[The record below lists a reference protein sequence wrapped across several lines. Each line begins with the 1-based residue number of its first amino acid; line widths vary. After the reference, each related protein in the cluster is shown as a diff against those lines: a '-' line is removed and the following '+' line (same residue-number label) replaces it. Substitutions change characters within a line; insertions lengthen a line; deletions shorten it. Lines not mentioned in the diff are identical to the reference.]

1 MTDPVGNR
9 DTGSVA
15 DPHTTLHR
23 RERQVSE
30 PEQGRPE
37 QSRPEQERPGQDRT
51 KDRPEQ
57 DKVVEYL
64 RRVTADL
71 KRSRQRV
78 RELEDREHE
87 PIAIVGMACRYPGG
101 VRSPED
107 LWRLVDGGRDAMAE
121 FPRDRGWPADLY
133 HPDPDHPGTSYARAG
148 GFLYEAPEFDAGFF
162 DISPR
167 EALAMD
173 PQQRQL
179 LETAWTVAEG
189 AGIDP
194 LALRGTDTGVFVG
207 AMYQNY
213 ALRQSTV
220 PEEVAGYLI
229 SGSADSVVSGRIS
242 YALGLV
248 GPAVTVDTACSSSL
262 VAIHLAAQALRA
274 GECSLAMAGG
284 VTVMSTPTLFL
295 EFSRQRGLAAD
306 GRCKSFA
313 AAADGTG
320 WSEGVGLVLLERL
333 SEARRHGHR
342 VLAVLRGSAVNQ
354 DGASNGLTAPNG
366 PSQRR
371 VIQRALANARLTTQ
385 DVDLLEAHG
394 TGTRLG
400 DPIEAEALLD
410 TYGRDR
416 ADGPPLYLGSVK
428 SNIGH
433 TQAAAGVAG
442 VIKAVMAMRHGVLP
456 RTLHVDAPSPHV
468 DWASGAVSLLSEPV
482 VWPETGRPRR
492 AAVSAFGISGTNAHL
507 VLEQAPV
514 VEEPAD
520 PAPAGR
526 SVAGGTLPWVVSG
539 RGPEALRTQAGR
551 LAEFLT
557 AGTGTGTGAGAG
569 TGNGP
574 DPADVAWSL
583 ATTRPALEDRAVV
596 LGDSSSELLA
606 GLRAVASGAAHPAV
620 VRAGD
625 GTGTGRGV
633 AFLFTGQGAQ
643 RAGMGAGAAEAFPVF
658 AAALDEVCAEFDP
671 LLGVPLREAMATG
684 TAADGRSLDR
694 TDLAQ
699 PALFALQVALVR
711 LAGSWGVR
719 PAAVAGHS
727 IGELTAAHVAGVWS
741 LPDACAVVAARGRLM
756 QALPAGGAMLAVQA
770 GPEQVLG
777 WVAAQE
783 ARTPGQVAVAA
794 VNGPDSVV
802 VSGRADA
809 VEEVGRA
816 ARAAGCRVKALTVSH
831 AFHSPLMRPML
842 GAFAEV
848 LAGVSTRSPGLPGV
862 AAVTG
867 GWSDAASWGSAAY
880 WVDQVCAPVRF
891 ADVTAVLLADGF
903 DTCLEA
909 GPDGVLSAMV
919 TESVAAGRAGGA
931 AQADRDAR
939 DDRPRAPLAVP
950 LLRRGRSERGAAL
963 AAAAALFT
971 AGVPVDWAGVV
982 AAGVD
987 GSPRRVDLPTYAF
1000 RSDRYWLSQEDAV
1013 EAGADR
1019 TGQADPEFWRLVE
1032 RGDLEGLTAA
1042 LELPGDVPLSR
1053 ALPALSS
1060 RHRSQRAGEQAADW
1074 LYRTRWQRLPEAR
1087 PAATPTAT
1095 PGGNW
1100 LVVVPEG
1107 EDERQWADQVV
1118 GTLRGHVEPL
1128 VVPVAGR
1135 AELADR
1141 IRTALGA
1148 GPADALGGSPAPG
1161 RALAGVLCLAGVDER
1176 PDPDHPEIT
1185 RGLAGALAVLQSAAD
1200 LGLAVPLWTAT
1211 RDAVPATPEDGL
1223 GGYAQAPLWGLGRV
1237 ARLEQPLTWG
1247 GLVDL
1252 PAVPDEW
1259 TGARLAGLLTGAA
1272 GEDQAAIRGAA
1283 VFVPRLVRSRP
1294 GPTPPRW
1301 RPTGTVLVTGG
1312 TGALGAEVAR
1322 WLAREGAGHLVLTGR
1337 RGPDAPGAG
1346 ALAAELAALG
1356 AEVSIEACDVAD
1368 RAALAAL
1375 LAALPAPV
1383 TAVVHAAGVLDD
1395 GVLTALTPGRL
1406 AEVARAKAAAA
1417 LNLHEVTLGTEL
1429 SAFVLFSSVAGTLGS
1444 AGQGNY
1450 AAANAFLDAL
1460 AERRVREGLP
1470 ATSIAWGPWAGA
1482 GMASGDGARQ
1492 KLARLAVEPM
1502 ATGPALAALGA
1513 AVGGGAGTA
1522 VVADVRWARLAAGG
1536 TPVPPL
1542 LADLPE
1548 ARPEPGPGAA
1558 TAVPGSAAHGLATLP
1573 PAQRERAL
1581 RDLVAATTAQVLG
1594 HRDAVAVVADKPF
1607 RELGLDSLTAVELR
1621 NALGTGLGL
1630 TLAPTLAFDHP
1641 SPQALAA
1648 HLGALL
1654 REDAENHEAPAK
1666 RSDRAD
1672 RAASATGDGTEADPD
1687 TDPVAIVSMD
1697 CRFPGGV
1704 AGPEDFWEL
1713 LRTGRDAVSAFPAD
1727 RGWDLAALYDPDPD
1741 RPGTSYTRH
1750 GAFLDRPDRFDAA
1763 FFGIGAREA
1772 AAMDPQQRLLLEIAW
1787 QAVERAG
1794 LDPLALRE
1802 SRTGVFIGTNGQ
1814 DYLSFVREI
1823 PEGLDGYLGTG
1834 NAASVLSGRLA
1845 YTLGLRGPAITVDTA
1860 CSSSLV
1866 ALHLAAR
1873 SLRQGECSLAL
1884 VGGAT
1889 VMAGP
1894 GVFVDFSRQRGLAED
1909 GRCKPFAAGADGTGW
1924 GEGAGVLVLERLSD
1938 ARRHGHPVL
1947 AVLRG
1952 SAVNQDGASNGLT
1965 APNGPAQQRVIGEA
1979 LADAGLTPAE
1989 VDAVEAH
1996 GTGTRLGDPI
2006 EAQALLAAYGQD
2018 RPAERPLY
2026 LGSVK
2031 SNIGHTQAAA
2041 GLAGLI
2047 KMVLAMRHGV
2057 LPRTLHVD
2065 APSPHVDWASGAVSL
2080 VTEPVVW
2087 PETGRPRRAGVSSFG
2102 VSGTNAHAII
2112 EQAPEPAPAPEP
2124 AADLAAEPAVEPA
2137 AVAPLPAAAPAPL
2150 ALPVSARGA
2159 DALRAQAR
2167 ALRAHLGAHPDQTL
2181 ADLGWSLATGRA
2193 ALTHRAV
2200 VLAEDRA
2207 GFDAGLAAL
2216 AAGRPVPEVIT
2227 GRVAADGA
2235 VAFLFTGQGSQRPGM
2250 GGELYASS
2258 AAFREA
2264 FDAVC
2269 DGLEPRLGHS
2279 VRGVLHAAPG
2289 SAEAALLDRTGHA
2302 QAALFALEVGLFRL
2316 LESRGLVPDVVAG
2329 HSIGELAAAHVAG
2342 VFDLAD
2348 ATALVAARARLM
2360 EALPPGGAMTAV
2372 EAGPEEVAE
2381 LVAERAD
2388 RLSVAAVNGPT
2399 ATVLSGDEDAVHEVA
2414 AVLAARGRRTKRLR
2428 VSHAFHS
2435 PHMAGMLAAFRA
2447 EAERI
2452 GYHPPRIP
2460 LVSNLTGALADPAEV
2475 AGADYWVRHVRE
2487 PVRFADGIRTL
2498 ERRGVRTFVE
2508 LGPDAVLAAMTQD
2521 CLTDPG
2527 AAAAVPLLRADRP
2540 DGAALTAALAR
2551 LQVRG
2556 LPVDLTAPD
2565 GGGRRVDLPVYQFQG
2580 RSHWLSGTRSAAGP
2594 STAATAAGQDAFVG
2608 QDAFA
2613 GQDPDGKPDG
2623 KPDEAE
2629 TGSEALRR
2637 RLREA
2642 PPASR
2647 TALLTEVVLGQV
2659 AAVLG
2664 DPDEPAG
2671 PADTFTE
2678 LGLNSLGAAELRT
2691 RLHEATGVRLA
2702 PSAVAERPTG
2712 AALAALLAER
2722 IVDAPPAGAAATPVT
2737 AEPSAGPPATPLVT
2751 LFRQASLAGRAGD
2764 GLRLLA
2770 AAAHLRDAPEAT
2782 APAPRRSRFAAGP
2795 AGPPLVCFPSLVAPA
2810 HAYQYARF
2818 ATAFRGHRGLTVL
2831 APSGYAAG
2839 EALPRTLA
2847 EFVDRQTAAVRADH
2861 GDRPVV
2867 LVGYSSGG
2875 WVAHAVAEALAR
2887 GGAAPAAVV
2896 LLDSHLPGSPGL
2908 TALES
2913 TLFTALADRAELVEA
2928 TTDAGLGAMGRHFD
2942 LFRDWRPGPV
2952 ASPTLLVRAT
2962 EPLPG
2967 TPAGPAV
2974 PAASWPTRHTTL
2986 DVPADHLT
2994 IIGDSGP
3001 STGHAVESWLSGAV
3015 PEAAA

>member
-1 MTDPVGNR
+1 M
-9 DTGSVA
+9 S
-15 DPHTTLHR
+15 
-23 RERQVSE
+23 
-30 PEQGRPE
+30 
-37 QSRPEQERPGQDRT
+37 
-51 KDRPEQ
+51 EQ

-107 LWRLVDGGRDAMAE
+107 LWRLVEDGRDAMSE
-121 FPRDRGWPADLY
+121 FPTDRGWPADLY
-133 HPDPDHPGTSYARAG
+133 HPDPDHPGTTYARAG
-148 GFLYEAPEFDAGFF
+148 GFLYGAPEFDAGFF

-194 LALRGTDTGVFVG
+194 LTLRGSDTGVFVG

-242 YALGLV
+242 YAMGLV

-262 VAIHLAAQALRA
+262 VAIHLAARALRA

-284 VTVMSTPTLFL
+284 VTVMSTPTLFM
-295 EFSRQRGLAAD
+295 EFSRQRGLSAD

-333 SEARRHGHR
+333 SEARRNGHR

-371 VIQRALANARLTTQ
+371 VIRRALADARLTTQ
-385 DVDLLEAHG
+385 DVDVVEAHG

-416 ADGPPLYLGSVK
+416 PDGPPLYLGSVK

-468 DWASGAVSLLSEPV
+468 DWASGAVSLLAEPV
-482 VWPETGRPRR
+482 AWPETGRPRR

-507 VLEQAPV
+507 VLEQAPA
-514 VEEPAD
+514 VEEPTGEPTREPTGEPAD
-520 PAPAGR
+520 GA
-526 SVAGGTLPWVVSG
+526 VARGTLPWVVSG
-539 RGPEALRTQAGR
+539 RGPEALRTQAAR
-551 LAEFLT
+551 LADFLT
-557 AGTGTGTGAGAG
+557 AGSAAGSAP
-569 TGNGP
+569 GP
-574 DPADVAWSL
+574 VDVAWSL
-583 ATTRPALEDRAVV
+583 ATSRPALEDRAVV
-596 LGDSSSELLA
+596 LGDSPQELLD
-606 GLRAVASGAAHPAV
+606 GLRAVAAGTAHPAV
-620 VRAGD
+620 VRAEGVA
-625 GTGTGRGV
+625 GTGRGV

-643 RAGMGAGAAEAFPVF
+643 RAGMGTGAAEAFPVF
-658 AAALDEVCAEFDP
+658 AAALDEVCAAFDP

-684 TAADGRSLDR
+684 VAADGRSLDR

-711 LAGSWGVR
+711 LARSWGIR

-727 IGELTAAHVAGVWS
+727 IGELTAAYVAGVWS

-756 QALPAGGAMLAVQA
+756 QALPTGGAMLAVQA
-770 GPEQVLG
+770 EPDRVLG
-777 WVAAQE
+777 WVAEQE
-783 ARTPGQVAVAA
+783 ARTPGQLAVAA
-794 VNGPDSVV
+794 VNGPTSVV

-809 VEEVGRA
+809 VEGVGRV

-842 GAFAEV
+842 DAFGEV
-848 LAGVSTRSPGLPGV
+848 LAGVTTRSPELPGV

-867 GWSDAASWGSAAY
+867 RWSDGASWGSAAY

-891 ADVTAVLLADGF
+891 ADVTATLLADGF

-909 GPDGVLSAMV
+909 GPDGVLSALV
-919 TESVAAGRAGGA
+919 AESASAGRPAEAGPAGEL
-931 AQADRDAR
+931 
-939 DDRPRAPLAVP
+939 PGVPLAVP
-950 LLRRGRSERGAAL
+950 LLRRDRPERGAAL
-963 AAAAALFT
+963 TAAAALFT

-982 AAGVD
+982 SAGAD
-987 GSPRRVDLPTYAF
+987 GSPRRVDLPTYTF
-1000 RSDRYWLSQEDAV
+1000 RSDRYWLSHE
-1013 EAGADR
+1013 EGADPAAPAGR
-1019 TGQADPEFWRLVE
+1019 TDPEFWRLVDQ
-1032 RGDLEGLTAA
+1032 GDLEELTTA
-1042 LELPGDVPLSR
+1042 LELTGDVPLSR
-1053 ALPALSS
+1053 VLPALSAW
-1060 RHRSQRAGEQAADW
+1060 HRSRQAGEQAADW
-1074 LYRTRWQRLPEAR
+1074 QYRTRWQRLPEAALTDQAA
-1087 PAATPTAT
+1087 PADPATA
-1095 PGGNW
+1095 PGRW

-1107 EDERQWADQVV
+1107 EGDRPWAAEVV
-1118 GTLRGHVEPL
+1118 ASLRGRVEP
-1128 VVPVAGR
+1128 VIVPVAAR

-1141 IRTALGA
+1141 IRGALA
-1148 GPADALGGSPAPG
+1148 DTPARAADAAPADAPAL
-1161 RALAGVLCLAGVDER
+1161 RGVLCLAGVDER
-1176 PDPDHPEIT
+1176 PEPDHPEIT
-1185 RGLAGALAVLQSAAD
+1185 RGLAGALAVQQAVTD
-1200 LGLAVPLWTAT
+1200 LGLDVPLWTAT
-1211 RDAVPATPEDGL
+1211 RDAVPATPQDGL
-1223 GGYAQAPLWGLGRV
+1223 GGYAQAPLWGLGQV

-1252 PAVPDEW
+1252 PAAPDGR
-1259 TGARLAGLLTGAA
+1259 TGARLAGLLTGAT
-1272 GEDQAAIRGAA
+1272 GEDQAAIRGDA
-1283 VFVPRLVRSRP
+1283 VFARRLVRARP

-1301 RPTGTVLVTGG
+1301 RPSGTVLVTGG

-1337 RGPDAPGAG
+1337 RGADAPGAEE
-1346 ALAAELAALG
+1346 LAAELAALG

-1375 LAALPAPV
+1375 LAGLPAPV

-1417 LNLHEVTLGTEL
+1417 LNLHELTLGTEL

-1460 AERRVREGLP
+1460 AERRVRNGLP

-1482 GMASGDGARQ
+1482 GMAAGDGARQ

-1502 ATGPALAALGA
+1502 AAGPALAALRTAVDAGA
-1513 AVGGGAGTA
+1513 ATT

-1536 TPVPPL
+1536 APLPPM
-1542 LADLPE
+1542 LADLTE
-1548 ARPEPGPGAA
+1548 ARPEPAPSGA
-1558 TAVPGSAAHGLATLP
+1558 TAGAGSATTGLAALP
-1573 PAQRERAL
+1573 PAQLDRAL
-1581 RDLVAATTAQVLG
+1581 RDLVAATTARVLG
-1594 HRDAVAVVADKPF
+1594 HRDATAVVADKPF

-1621 NALGTGLGL
+1621 NALGTALGV
-1630 TLAPTLAFDHP
+1630 TLPPTLAFDHP
-1641 SPQALAA
+1641 NPQALAA
-1648 HLGALL
+1648 HLRTRL
-1654 REDAENHEAPAK
+1654 RDDTEQRAG
-1666 RSDRAD
+1666 RS
-1672 RAASATGDGTEADPD
+1672 AAGADPAED
-1687 TDPVAIVSMD
+1687 LVAIVSMD
-1697 CRFPGGV
+1697 CRFPGGI

-1713 LRTGRDAVSAFPAD
+1713 LRTGRDAVSEFPTD
-1727 RGWDLAALYDPDPD
+1727 RGWDLATLYDPDPE
-1741 RPGTSYTRH
+1741 RSGTSYTRH

-1763 FFGIGAREA
+1763 FFGIGEREA

-1787 QAVERAG
+1787 RAVERAG
-1794 LDPLALRE
+1794 LDPLGLRE

-1823 PEGLDGYLGTG
+1823 PDGLDGYLGTG

-1845 YTLGLRGPAITVDTA
+1845 YTLGLRGPALTVDTA

-1889 VMAGP
+1889 VMSGP

-1909 GRCKPFAAGADGTGW
+1909 GRCKAFAAGADGTGW

-1938 ARRHGHPVL
+1938 ARRNGHPVL

-2018 RPAERPLY
+2018 RPADRPLY

-2065 APSPHVDWASGAVSL
+2065 APSPHVDWSSGAVSL
-2080 VTEPVVW
+2080 VTEPVAW
-2087 PETGRPRRAGVSSFG
+2087 PRTGRPRRAGVSSFG

-2112 EQAPEPAPAPEP
+2112 EEAPEPEPGPAPAP
-2124 AADLAAEPAVEPA
+2124 AADLATGSVATTG
-2137 AVAPLPAAAPAPL
+2137 AVAATGTAAAAAGVL

-2167 ALRAHLGAHPDQTL
+2167 SLRAHLGTHPDQTL

-2216 AAGRPVPEVIT
+2216 AADRQVPGVIT

-2250 GGELYASS
+2250 GRELYEAFPVFR
-2258 AAFREA
+2258 AAFDEA
-2264 FDAVC
+2264 C
-2269 DGLEPRLGHS
+2269 DGLEERLGHS
-2279 VRGVLHAAPG
+2279 VRGVLQAGPG
-2289 SAEAALLDRTGHA
+2289 STGAALLDRTGHA
-2302 QAALFALEVGLFRL
+2302 QAALFALEVALFRL
-2316 LESRGLVPDVVAG
+2316 VESRGLVPDVVAG

-2360 EALPPGGAMTAV
+2360 EELPPGGAMTAV
-2372 EAGPEEVAE
+2372 EAGPDEVAE

-2388 RLSVAAVNGPT
+2388 RLAVAAVNGPA
-2399 ATVLSGDEDAVHEVA
+2399 ATVLSGDEDAVREVA

-2452 GYHPPRIP
+2452 AYHPPVIP
-2460 LVSNLTGALADPAEV
+2460 LVSHLTGAVVGPAEV

-2487 PVRFADGIRTL
+2487 PVRFADGVRTL
-2498 ERRGVRTFVE
+2498 EGRGVRTFVE
-2508 LGPDAVLAAMTQD
+2508 LGPDAVLTAMVQD

-2540 DGAALTAALAR
+2540 DRAALTAAFAR
-2551 LQVRG
+2551 LHVRG
-2556 LPVDLTAPD
+2556 LPVDLTAP
-2565 GGGRRVDLPVYQFQG
+2565 GGGRRVDLPVYPFQG
-2580 RSHWLSGTRSAAGP
+2580 RGHWLSATRSTAMTGRPGAGNG
-2594 STAATAAGQDAFVG
+2594 TGRE
-2608 QDAFA
+2608 AFA
-2613 GQDPDGKPDG
+2613 GQEPAGSPHTSPHTYVRPG
-2623 KPDEAE
+2623 SKPDEAE
-2629 TGSEALRR
+2629 SGSEMFRR

-2647 TALLTEVVLGQV
+2647 TALLTEVVLDQV

-2664 DPDEPAG
+2664 DPDAPAG

-2702 PSAVAERPTG
+2702 PSAIVECPTG
-2712 AALAALLAER
+2712 AALAALLTER
-2722 IVDAPPAGAAATPVT
+2722 IVDAPPVDPTPT
-2737 AEPSAGPPATPLVT
+2737 PTQAPTQAQAPAPNGPETPLVA
-2751 LFRQASLAGRAGD
+2751 LFRQASLAGRAGQ

-2770 AAAHLRDAPEAT
+2770 AAAHLRDEPDGPDRPDGPDAPAS
-2782 APAPRRSRFAAGP
+2782 APPAPRSARFAEGP
-2795 AGPPLVCFPSLVAPA
+2795 ARPPLVCFPSLVAPA

-2818 ATAFRGHRGLTVL
+2818 ATAFRGRRGLTVL

-2847 EFVDRQTAAVRADH
+2847 EFVGRQAAAVRAEH

-2875 WVAHAVAEALAR
+2875 WVAHAVAGALAQE
-2887 GGAAPAAVV
+2887 GAAPAAVV

-2928 TTDAGLGAMGRHFD
+2928 TTDAGLSAMGRHFD
-2942 LFRDWRPGPV
+2942 LFRDWRPAPV
-2952 ASPTLLVRAT
+2952 ASPVLLVRAT
-2962 EPLPG
+2962 EFLPG
-2967 TPAGPAV
+2967 TAADRPV
-2974 PAASWPTRHTTL
+2974 PAASWPTRHTTV

-3001 STGHAVESWLSGAV
+3001 STGRAVESWLSGSV
-3015 PEAAA
+3015 PEEEAPR